1 MSPACKYSLQFP
13 SCSNLL
19 LFASR
24 DCTVL
29 CYAVLY
35 CCVRL
40 HLRGQARRGHAPL
53 HPRPGR
59 AAAGG
64 GAAGGR
70 GQCRP
75 LQPRPGRR
83 GRGPTVRQPQGE
95 TVKISYCPYKI
106 FPIRWPSSPSRA
118 PPRLGR
124 SCTASAAPPSRGS
137 RWSWGATLPSS
148 CLRCQRIFAKF
159 KCHCKVQVITLS
171 LERGPRGGGVGA
183 DGGQVP
189 QLRADL
195 CYR

>member
-40 HLRGQARRGHAPL
+40 HLRGQAGGGHAPL

-95 TVKISYCPYKI
+95 TVKIFYQKYLIVHKKY
-106 FPIRWPSSPSRA
+106 FPSGGHPLVHW
-118 PPRLGR
+118 L
-124 SCTASAAPPSRGS
+124 
-137 RWSWGATLPSS
+137 
-148 CLRCQRIFAKF
+148 
-159 KCHCKVQVITLS
+159 H
-171 LERGPRGGGVGA
+171 RGGAEAVRPVQLHHQEGRAGA
-183 DGGQVP
+183 GGE
-189 QLRADL
+189 RAL
-195 CYR
+195 HRV